1 MFLLKRLP
9 LEGEGKKLSPQATDE
24 GQPCHIV
31 PCTDNCDNLAILSR
45 IRAASTRIPLIRL
58 RAGPQTPS
66 PQGGRHSYRTK
77 ASTMYHPFFQF
88 VLPRLGQVALDALLY
103 LNFLQLPPLQLVAR
117 WPVLYYGLPLVLM
130 GVLAYISRDPLGLGI
145 VFAGHLVTFY
155 CIGTAI
161 GLALR
166 RIGGTPLTVWRIVW
180 LDGITPWLLTGL
192 IMWWGRRRALRL
204 CTTKYSLTTRKNLP
218 NGRLTIVQVSDVH
231 PRACAAMD
239 HTRIPE
245 LKAKIEACRPDLL
258 VLTGDIFDEFT
269 EPEELDAFCKL
280 FGELDAPL
288 GKYYVLGN
296 HDLFHHW
303 REPSFGRA
311 DLERG
316 FAAAGVRIL
325 EDTSVLLPCGVRVVG
340 RKDYLYTNGSRFTA
354 AQLMPG
360 GPDDHYTVWLDH
372 EPRDF
377 KNAAAAGAD
386 LILSGHTH
394 GGQVWPAGAVGMVA
408 KNERNYGRKNIA
420 DHCDAIVSG
429 GTGTWGYKFRT
440 QGRTEIVCA
449 EITTERKN

>member
-1 MFLLKRLP
+1 M
-9 LEGEGKKLSPQATDE
+9 S
-24 GQPCHIV
+24 
-31 PCTDNCDNLAILSR
+31 
-45 IRAASTRIPLIRL
+45 IRALCGDGSHPYPGAESKNRGVPSRPACADRRYFRRVH
-58 RAGPQTPS
+58 RAG
-66 PQGGRHSYRTK
+66 GAGR
-77 ASTMYHPFFQF
+77 
-88 VLPRLGQVALDALLY
+88 
-103 LNFLQLPPLQLVAR
+103 
-117 WPVLYYGLPLVLM
+117 
-130 GVLAYISRDPLGLGI
+130 
-145 VFAGHLVTFY
+145 
-155 CIGTAI
+155 
-161 GLALR
+161 
-166 RIGGTPLTVWRIVW
+166 
-180 LDGITPWLLTGL
+180 
-192 IMWWGRRRALRL
+192 
-204 CTTKYSLTTRKNLP
+204 
-218 NGRLTIVQVSDVH
+218 
-231 PRACAAMD
+231 
-239 HTRIPE
+239 
-245 LKAKIEACRPDLL
+245 
-258 VLTGDIFDEFT
+258 
-269 EPEELDAFCKL
+269 FCKL

-449 EITTERKN
+449 EITTEREN

>member
-1 MFLLKRLP
+1 MYGHFIQFTIPKI
-9 LEGEGKKLSPQATDE
+9 GQA
-24 GQPCHIV
+24 
-31 PCTDNCDNLAILSR
+31 L
-45 IRAASTRIPLIRL
+45 
-58 RAGPQTPS
+58 
-66 PQGGRHSYRTK
+66 
-77 ASTMYHPFFQF
+77 
-88 VLPRLGQVALDALLY
+88 VAVVLY
-103 LNFLQLPPLQLVAR
+103 LNFLKLPFVACFAGAY
-117 WPVLYYGLPLVLM
+117 PAVYLLLPLLL
-130 GVLAYISRDPLGLGI
+130 LAVMSWIGRDPLGPGMI
-145 VFAGHLVTFY
+145 VNSHLTGLYIAGDIV
-155 CIGTAI
+155 
-161 GLALR
+161 GLLAR
-166 RIGGTPLTVWRIVW
+166 AIGGTVQAAWQTIWM
-180 LDGITPWLLTGL
+180 GGLLAWVSTAAMML
-192 IMWWGRRRALRL
+192 WSYFKAMRL
-204 CTTKYSLTTRKNLP
+204 VTTTYRLQTTKPLP
-218 NGRLTIVQVSDVH
+218 GGKLRVLQISDLH
-231 PRACAAMD
+231 PGKGAMD
-239 HTRIPE
+239 RKRIPE
-245 LKAKIEACRPDLL
+245 LNRRVRELNPDMILF
-258 VLTGDIFDEFT
+258 TGDIFDEHVERPDFDSFNAFFAT
-269 EPEELDAFCKL
+269 LDPP
-280 FGELDAPL
+280 G
-288 GKYYVLGN
+288 GKWFVLGN

-360 GPDDHYTVWLDH
+360 GPDDRYTVWLDH

-408 KNERNYGRKNIA
+408 KNERNYGRKHIA

-449 EITTERKN
+449 EITTEREN

>member
-1 MFLLKRLP
+1 M
-9 LEGEGKKLSPQATDE
+9 
-24 GQPCHIV
+24 
-31 PCTDNCDNLAILSR
+31 
-45 IRAASTRIPLIRL
+45 
-58 RAGPQTPS
+58 
-66 PQGGRHSYRTK
+66 
-77 ASTMYHPFFQF
+77 
-88 VLPRLGQVALDALLY
+88 
-103 LNFLQLPPLQLVAR
+103 
-117 WPVLYYGLPLVLM
+117 
-130 GVLAYISRDPLGLGI
+130 
-145 VFAGHLVTFY
+145 
-155 CIGTAI
+155 
-161 GLALR
+161 
-166 RIGGTPLTVWRIVW
+166 
-180 LDGITPWLLTGL
+180 
-192 IMWWGRRRALRL
+192 
-204 CTTKYSLTTRKNLP
+204 
-218 NGRLTIVQVSDVH
+218 
-231 PRACAAMD
+231 
-239 HTRIPE
+239 
-245 LKAKIEACRPDLL
+245 
-258 VLTGDIFDEFT
+258 LTGDIFDEFT

-325 EDTSVLLPCGVRVVG
+325 EDTSVLLPCGVRIVG

-408 KNERNYGRKNIA
+408 KMSATTAESTLQTIAMPSSAAARAPGATSSAPRAARKLSA
-420 DHCDAIVSG
+420 
-429 GTGTWGYKFRT
+429 
-440 QGRTEIVCA
+440 
-449 EITTERKN
+449 RKSLPKGKTDL

>member
-1 MFLLKRLP
+1 
-9 LEGEGKKLSPQATDE
+9 
-24 GQPCHIV
+24 
-31 PCTDNCDNLAILSR
+31 
-45 IRAASTRIPLIRL
+45 
-58 RAGPQTPS
+58 
-66 PQGGRHSYRTK
+66 
-77 ASTMYHPFFQF
+77 MYHPFFQF

-166 RIGGTPLTVWRIVW
+166 RIGGTPLTVWRIIW

-218 NGRLTIVQVSDVH
+218 NGRLIIVQVSDVH

-269 EPEELDAFCKL
+269 EPEEMDAFCKL

-303 REPSFGRA
+303 REPSYGRA
-311 DLERG
+311 DLEG
-316 FAAAGVRIL
+316 AFARAHIRIL
-325 EDTSVLLPCGVRVVG
+325 EDVSQLAYVGKDATPVRIVG
-340 RKDYLYTNGSRFTA
+340 RKDWLYTQGNRFTP
-354 AQLMPG
+354 AQLMPN
-360 GPDDHYTVWLDH
+360 GPDNVYTILLDH
-372 EPRDF
+372 EPRELKAD
-377 KNAAAAGAD
+377 AAAGAN

-394 GGQVWPAGAVGMVA
+394 GGQIWPTGLVA
-408 KNERNYGRKNIA
+408 KLFRYNELNYGMKQITPA
-420 DHCDAIVSG
+420 CAAIVSG
-429 GTGTWGYKFRT
+429 GTGTWGYKI
-440 QGRTEIVCA
+440 RTEGKTELVMV
-449 EITTERKN
+449 EIEQKNA

>member
-1 MFLLKRLP
+1 
-9 LEGEGKKLSPQATDE
+9 
-24 GQPCHIV
+24 
-31 PCTDNCDNLAILSR
+31 
-45 IRAASTRIPLIRL
+45 
-58 RAGPQTPS
+58 
-66 PQGGRHSYRTK
+66 
-77 ASTMYHPFFQF
+77 MYHPFFQF

-166 RIGGTPLTVWRIVW
+166 RIGGTPLTVWHIIW

-204 CTTKYSLTTRKNLP
+204 CTTKYSLITRKNLP

-303 REPSFGRA
+303 REPSYGRA
-311 DLERG
+311 DLEG
-316 FAAAGVRIL
+316 AFARAHIRIL
-325 EDTSVLLPCGVRVVG
+325 EDVSQLAYVGKDATPVRIVG
-340 RKDYLYTNGSRFTA
+340 RKDWLYTQGNRFTP
-354 AQLMPG
+354 AQLMPN
-360 GPDDHYTVWLDH
+360 GPDNMYTILLDH
-372 EPRDF
+372 EPRELKAD
-377 KNAAAAGAD
+377 AAAGAN

-394 GGQVWPAGAVGMVA
+394 GGQIWPTGLVA
-408 KNERNYGRKNIA
+408 KLFRYNELNYGMKQITPA
-420 DHCDAIVSG
+420 CAAIVSG
-429 GTGTWGYKFRT
+429 GTGTWGYKI
-440 QGRTEIVCA
+440 RTEGKTELVMV
-449 EITTERKN
+449 EIEQKNA

>member
-1 MFLLKRLP
+1 
-9 LEGEGKKLSPQATDE
+9 
-24 GQPCHIV
+24 
-31 PCTDNCDNLAILSR
+31 
-45 IRAASTRIPLIRL
+45 
-58 RAGPQTPS
+58 
-66 PQGGRHSYRTK
+66 
-77 ASTMYHPFFQF
+77 MYHPFFQF

-166 RIGGTPLTVWRIVW
+166 RIGGTPLTVWRIIW

-204 CTTKYSLTTRKNLP
+204 CTTKYSLTTRKKLP

-303 REPSFGRA
+303 REPSYGRA
-311 DLERG
+311 DLESA
-316 FAAAGVRIL
+316 FARAHIRIL
-325 EDTSVLLPCGVRVVG
+325 EDVSQLAYVGKEATPVRIVG
-340 RKDYLYTNGSRFTA
+340 RKDWLYTQGNRFTP
-354 AQLMPG
+354 AQLMPN
-360 GPDDHYTVWLDH
+360 GPDNVYTILLDH
-372 EPRDF
+372 EPRELKAD
-377 KNAAAAGAD
+377 AAAGAN

-394 GGQVWPAGAVGMVA
+394 GGQIWPTGLVA
-408 KNERNYGRKNIA
+408 KLFRYNELNYGMKQITPDCA
-420 DHCDAIVSG
+420 AIVSG
-429 GTGTWGYKFRT
+429 GTGTWGYKI
-440 QGRTEIVCA
+440 RTEGKTELVMV
-449 EITTERKN
+449 EIEQKDA

>member
-1 MFLLKRLP
+1 M
-9 LEGEGKKLSPQATDE
+9 
-24 GQPCHIV
+24 
-31 PCTDNCDNLAILSR
+31 
-45 IRAASTRIPLIRL
+45 
-58 RAGPQTPS
+58 
-66 PQGGRHSYRTK
+66 
-77 ASTMYHPFFQF
+77 
-88 VLPRLGQVALDALLY
+88 
-103 LNFLQLPPLQLVAR
+103 
-117 WPVLYYGLPLVLM
+117 
-130 GVLAYISRDPLGLGI
+130 
-145 VFAGHLVTFY
+145 
-155 CIGTAI
+155 
-161 GLALR
+161 
-166 RIGGTPLTVWRIVW
+166 
-180 LDGITPWLLTGL
+180 
-192 IMWWGRRRALRL
+192 
-204 CTTKYSLTTRKNLP
+204 P

-420 DHCDAIVSG
+420 EHCDAIVSG

-449 EITTERKN
+449 EITTEREN